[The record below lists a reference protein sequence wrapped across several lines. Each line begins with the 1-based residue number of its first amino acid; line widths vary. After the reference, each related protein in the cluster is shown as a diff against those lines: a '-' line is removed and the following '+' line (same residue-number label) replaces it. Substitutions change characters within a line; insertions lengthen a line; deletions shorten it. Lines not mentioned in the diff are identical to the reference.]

1 MKHKW
6 KKVCAGALALTLFS
20 TAILPHIGQKKVEA
34 YQSQYGVCIDKTGYS
49 PNHYYHGGDV
59 YTNKLKDLNVII
71 QTSGRDSK
79 EYKEALAYNVAM
91 TEQLLG
97 GKENALKVFWAGVA
111 TWLTGG
117 VSQYGDTR
125 EVMYWWQYAIDG
137 YQDSVAHNY
146 ISPLSVYAFHPMTEN
161 EIGMMLHGNNQVITR
176 DPFLAA
182 LTDYE
187 HFFANDI
194 NAMPQAI
201 PRLSNAWRESYKNW
215 DTNEVGR
222 ALWPVDSSGHEISLL
237 DGQIPTV
244 DQVNQVALDMETN
257 ESYWFGNVSTSG
269 PGGGSSSS
277 GGNEED
283 WEDSEDEDIEDEDSG
298 SSSSGSKKSNPTK
311 EYWIDMKE
319 IFYNNCGT
327 IEIWNG
333 EGWIS
338 ISPLANIRTPFNI
351 NGWEVIADVGKVNGK
366 DHWYTKFSWKGE
378 GQPTGLSMYFKIPQ
392 NAAPAADAMGF
403 DSPLEFVAAFMKIYT
418 CDSCSKGV
426 SKGEHQRHIAFN
438 PSVAT
443 NAYPCFRLGGDDPT
457 TIVSEGSLH
466 FDIFRHTEDWE
477 SNYNVQMTKYDYE
490 TGKTLE
496 GSLFELYER
505 FDDKDQVNR
514 GHDGAV
520 ELYEGI
526 ENDSEEE
533 WQSKYTSSPVIWDD
547 FRLVGSYQ
555 TNSDGYISED
565 VKKGY
570 HYEKTFCDGHP
581 APEFVEV
588 PEEEDDPDNSDEIEA
603 AQDENKRLAGLWK
616 EYYDACTKMADEDRP
631 GVHFHW
637 LNEEVN
643 QSVIDE
649 VAESGG
655 EPGETPDAGSQECPG
670 LDASYDNSGCHQ
682 DCQDTYD
689 KFIKLKYSYTWIE
702 TKARDGYIRH
712 DLHTDDVPIEVITTD
727 SSEAGANSEFAD
739 EYSKDITINDNPG
752 GQSDNEEDS
761 GEEEEN
767 ETLGFNEI
775 LDLFSM
781 TAYAAE
787 IETEEKSE
795 NGTWNVFD
803 GKELDTIAFFAEA
816 KVIDQANN
824 TDHETNLDD
833 EEFDEDFI
841 GDYTIAFENDDIS
854 SEQDDITFE
863 EDDLASE
870 VKTATDS
877 NASYTKYKE
886 AEKIA
891 ELKISFSPRRDS
903 IALFTED
910 EEEGSE
916 NSSDSYMTIYK
927 KAFTNEFT
935 GGKVIEIGPPDNW
948 SHCNDTDGEDNMWR
962 IYDHRTPGEIHFN
975 KRDMDLV
982 NKEDTNYNAYSDANA
997 DGKMEGAVYGLFTKN
1012 DIVHPD
1018 GKTGVVY
1025 KKNDLVA
1032 IATTDRNGDG
1042 SFMAFTEAPGTVYN
1056 YEKGTTETTSWNAS
1070 APKNLYREGAKTSAV
1085 QPHVVFNDGETTEWF
1100 CDDYTEDTEYKGGL
1114 TQRLYDNNETNNMNC
1129 WIGRPLVLGEYY
1141 IKELSRSEGYE
1152 LSVNGRLNAI
1162 TNNGADLSVTEEDG
1176 SGSVRVSTNMYIQG
1190 QESVGMPNEVFFEVT
1205 SEGTNENDG
1214 YDVVLTKLPE
1224 GAKIYRH
1231 DSTIKTGKF
1240 PVLDHY
1246 DYVGKTDE
1254 NGNPVYKK
1262 AEHNGIPKLKTDGS
1276 GELITTETV
1285 AEYYANSL
1293 KVVSNKE
1300 FNSEKIDEVLKG
1312 TPVINNGIPTYPEF
1326 DRMQSEFMMDNG
1338 ITYHTRFIKYKVEQ
1352 ALRTAKITT
1361 PNRRVSGGT
1370 RYSTED
1376 VPIYSRGIRKG
1387 DIDTYGVSGVNPG
1400 EIATKT
1406 VYGPQIIKL
1415 QINKTNSLGNPVT
1428 DGDVI
1433 YNILQ
1438 YYIDNP
1444 HWNFGGIEEF
1454 EDAGS
1459 AYNVYIYAS
1468 NTSIAGSFAVLGETK
1483 DDTVVY
1489 RRLEFVPDSIH
1500 FEPYYVFVPY
1510 TVNESDDGFG
1520 YCSSIDIVNAYGS
1533 TRVNAVLYP
1542 DVEIHGDG
1550 SLHERKI
1557 QIPEYYEIGEIIL
1570 DKNGNPEQELEAVP
1584 VYVDKEVSGYEMT
1597 WTEVPARYEN
1607 GKYIIHVDIPVTDA
1621 YGNTLTDE
1629 DGSLTLEFKA
1639 VVPEQEI
1646 TLTQEDMNN
1655 LSSFYQYLKAGDTM
1669 SSGTYEVEV
1678 KKARAYAY
1686 LDYTN
1691 EQESNEDTYI
1701 KEAILSYPGDEYV
1714 FQDGDG
1720 NPGSGT
1726 IRNPIKVM
1734 ERPIRQK
1741 VKITK
1746 DIQTIPDSE
1755 EYLNDTYSEVHKE
1768 NLSKNNRGSWYERTK
1783 DWLASLLGNDI
1794 EGQTASKIPEFRFK
1808 AYLKSNLE
1816 RLYRDNDGN
1825 ITWQDRNG
1833 NAYVPSYQDT
1843 NYDGNYDTFVWQS
1856 GTSTFDFPEKSIEN
1870 GTSLESA
1877 NVQKIYTKVEHKA
1890 SSTTAGDISNNV
1902 WAKYADPQTGNT
1914 TNVGEVEGFST
1925 SQDGENG
1932 EAVNVNASLYSYDDK
1947 NTNVK
1952 QTDKINQ
1959 NQNQGYTRLLETRLR
1974 TMEDGAGKTREV
1986 EEYNYEKFFDAMAAA
2001 NNDKW
2006 DNDMYSSTKNYPGQ
2020 HWFDTFEE
2028 RYQMDDAD
2036 PDRTLANV
2044 DGVDEDGTAGGDRD
2058 NSFKPFQWIRE
2069 HMFGTTQ
2076 DAKDDY
2082 PATHDN
2088 DNLENK
2094 INTSDIAHRN
2104 AEASNEVRQFAIKWY
2119 LDDEVGKLV
2128 TNNGYDE
2135 DVAKKGY
2142 ESYQEEVYDQALEQ
2156 ALIKAYNYL
2165 KPFYKYDLDTIYS
2178 VEWDSAENGGSDG
2191 DVTTLSA
2198 DILYEMNGTSQG
2210 ESKSGYYYGV
2220 SAYLPYGTYVLV
2232 EQQPFREDLD
2242 DFDNKHYKTDMPK
2255 ELILPAVYE
2264 DGGNVGS
2271 PEVFHAFYNYNTKD
2285 TPVDLAKKYMIRFN
2299 EEWAENHTDDLRNYV
2314 IRAHGYDGDYEVY
2327 KYGLDVDKLID
2338 TITYGSGNYTY
2349 DGYRIT
2355 QDIYDPLKDYY
2366 NDPLVDTAYDGGN
2379 ANSHYFADEDNK
2391 TFKTASGIPYPEDA
2405 IEKRYHFGSISEN
2418 AGMANDVLY
2427 QLGSSTDDNNPS
2439 GFYFKDNVKTMTG
2452 NQTAYEGKYASM
2464 LVPWSVTEPAKSAVY
2479 SADDM
2484 TGYADRK
2491 FRNTFYQT
2499 KLRIEKVDSETGE
2512 QLLHDDAIFSIYAAS
2527 RYTSR
2532 AEIEK
2537 AGAPAGT
2544 EIGDVKFYMEDTM
2557 ITGSKE
2563 FLMSM
2568 GAWNIEPVM
2577 RGRAAVGM
2585 DELYTGIVAA
2595 GTPVCLE
2602 EEQII
2607 MEDMLGNKTGQ
2618 FKVYTTLND
2627 VETVVEEN
2635 AKGPEDK
2642 AYADQNTGYLVTPQP
2657 LGAGVYVIAETKAPN
2672 GYAKTR
2678 PIAVEIYSDSVSY
2691 YMNGLMD
2698 SKVEST
2704 IYQGNLIEQ

>member
-20 TAILPHIGQKKVEA
+20 TAILPYIGQKKVEA
-34 YQSQYGVCIDKTGYS
+34 FSSSYGVCIDNHNFSSAGSWSKNDRYSNKMINMNDIEAQYGYKS
-49 PNHYYHGGDV
+49 PEYNQALQANIDTLHRTISTDDDV
-59 YTNKLKDLNVII
+59 LLKMFWSGIVTFVSEGKSFDNVKDL
-71 QTSGRDSK
+71 
-79 EYKEALAYNVAM
+79 
-91 TEQLLG
+91 LG
-97 GKENALKVFWAGVA
+97 AQQWFN
-111 TWLTGG
+111 
-117 VSQYGDTR
+117 
-125 EVMYWWQYAIDG
+125 YAIQN
-137 YQDSVAHNY
+137 YQDSVFHG
-146 ISPLSVYAFHPMTEN
+146 YAPALADYGFHPMTES
-161 EIGMMLHGNNQVITR
+161 ELGTVVHGAAGQAIIDR
-176 DPFLAA
+176 DPLLKMLTNAHTLFPVGQYDPNRNYETDPLA
-182 LTDYE
+182 L
-187 HFFANDI
+187 
-194 NAMPQAI
+194 
-201 PRLSNAWRESYKNW
+201 PRLGNAWLNSYEAQQAENGGK
-215 DTNEVGR
+215 
-222 ALWPVDSSGHEISLL
+222 ALWPKDSAGHEVSGPIGFVPSYE
-237 DGQIPTV
+237 
-244 DQVNQVALDMETN
+244 QVSQVALDMDSNSDYYTIH
-257 ESYWFGNVSTSG
+257 SVTVGSGNTEGPSTYS
-269 PGGGSSSS
+269 
-277 GGNEED
+277 NNED
-283 WEDSEDEDIEDEDSG
+283 WEDEDIEGEDDGEEEDDGPGTSAT
-298 SSSSGSKKSNPTK
+298 KKNGYYVINCT
-311 EYWIDMKE
+311 ED
-319 IFYNNCGT
+319 FFNNCGWLKV
-327 IEIWNG
+327 WNG
-333 EGWIS
+333 ESWVS
-338 ISPLANIRTPFNI
+338 IGSLTHFNQHTNI
-351 NGWEVIADVGKVNGK
+351 NGWDIFPTATEGSWCFI
-366 DHWYTKFSWKGE
+366 FEWKGE
-378 GQPTGLSMYFKIPQ
+378 GKPQGLVMYFELPQ
-392 NAAPAADAMGF
+392 NSVVSTNQKGF
-403 DSPLEFVAAFMKIYT
+403 DSPIEFVARHTNVFT
-418 CDSCSKGV
+418 CDSCGGTHPGSKNIAN
-426 SKGEHQRHIAFN
+426 HQRHISFYF
-438 PSVAT
+438 PEDGST
-443 NAYPCFRLGGDDPT
+443 CYPCFRLGDPT
-457 TIVSEGSLH
+457 GIPIEPETGMH
-466 FDIFRHTEDWE
+466 FCIFRHTEDWE
-477 SNYNVQMTKYDYE
+477 SNYNVQLTKHDYE
-490 TGKTLE
+490 TGKKLE
-496 GSLFELYER
+496 NSIFELYER
-505 FDDKDQVNR
+505 FDDKDQINR

-526 ENDSEEE
+526 DNDSDQE
-533 WQSKYTSSPVIWDD
+533 WQSKYTTSPVIWDD
-547 FRLVGSYQ
+547 FRLVNSY
-555 TNSDGYISED
+555 TTDGEGHIEDD

-581 APEFVEV
+581 APEFCEV
-588 PEEEDDPDNSDEIEA
+588 PEEEEDNEEEIEA
-603 AQDENKRLAGLWK
+603 AQKANKEVAALWQEYFDE
-616 EYYDACTKMADEDRP
+616 CSKMAEEDRP

-637 LNEEVN
+637 LSEEVD

-649 VAESGG
+649 ISESGG
-655 EPGETPDAGSQECPG
+655 EPGETPDAGTAGCPG
-670 LDASYDNSGCHQ
+670 LDKSYKESGCQQ
-682 DCQDTYD
+682 DCEDTYN
-689 KFIKLKYSYTWIE
+689 KFIELEYSYTWIE
-702 TKARDGYIRH
+702 TKARNGYIRH
-712 DLHTDDVPIEVITTD
+712 DRHTDDVPIEVITTD
-727 SSEAGANSEFAD
+727 SSEAGANSYFAD
-739 EYSKDITINDNPG
+739 EYSKDIIINENVNSSG
-752 GQSDNEEDS
+752 GNEED
-761 GEEEEN
+761 GDFEEN
-767 ETLGFNEI
+767 EEDDETVSLSSVLSSMN
-775 LDLFSM
+775 LFGI

-787 IETEEKSE
+787 TDPE
-795 NGTWNVFD
+795 NEWNVWK
-803 GKELDTIAFFAEA
+803 GKPIEVEA
-816 KVIDQANN
+816 V
-824 TDHETNLDD
+824 
-833 EEFDEDFI
+833 
-841 GDYTIAFENDDIS
+841 FENVKEEIS
-854 SEQDDITFE
+854 TEHENDFE
-863 EDDLASE
+863 EENEDDTSFYDYE
-870 VKTATDS
+870 IEFGTATDS
-877 NASYTKYKE
+877 NADE
-886 AEKIA
+886 EKIKA
-891 ELKISFSPRRDS
+891 P
-903 IALFTED
+903 AYD
-910 EEEGSE
+910 EEDFNISVLMSLRTSSKWNSDVMAISDDDEGESGSSE
-916 NSSDSYMTIYK
+916 DYMTIYK
-927 KAFTNEFT
+927 QAFTDAFT
-935 GGKVIEIGPPDNW
+935 GGDEVEIGPSDNW
-948 SHCNDTDGEDNMWR
+948 SHCNDTDGEGNEWR
-962 IYDHRTPGEIHFN
+962 VYDHRTSGEIHFN

-982 NKEDTNYNAYSDANA
+982 NKENTDYNAYADANA
-997 DGKMEGAVYGLFTKN
+997 DGKMEGAVYGLFAKN
-1012 DIVHPD
+1012 DIEHPD
-1018 GKTGVVY
+1018 GKTGIVF

-1032 IATTDRNGDG
+1032 IGTTDRNGDG
-1042 SFMAFTEAPGTVYN
+1042 SFLTITEAPGTIYN
-1056 YEKGTTETTSWNAS
+1056 YEKGTTETTSWNS
-1070 APKNLYREGAKTSAV
+1070 NAPKNLYREGAKTSTI

-1100 CDDYTEDTEYKGGL
+1100 CDDYTEDGTYKGGL
-1114 TQRLYDNNETNNMNC
+1114 TQRLYDNNESNNMNC
-1129 WIGRPLVLGEYY
+1129 WIGRPLFMGEYY

-1152 LSVNGRLNAI
+1152 LSVSGRLDAI
-1162 TNNGADLSVTEEDG
+1162 TNRGGDLSVSEETN
-1176 SGSVRVSTNMYIQG
+1176 SGSVTVSRNLYIQG
-1190 QESVGMPNEVFFEVT
+1190 QDSIGEANEPFFEVT
-1205 SEGTNENDG
+1205 SEGTNENGG
-1214 YDVVLTKLPE
+1214 YDIVLTKLPE
-1224 GAKIYRH
+1224 GTKIYRH
-1231 DSTIKTGKF
+1231 DSITEKGTYQAI
-1240 PVLDHY
+1240 DRY
-1246 DYVGKTDE
+1246 EYVGKVDE
-1254 NGNPVYKK
+1254 NGNPVYKIAK
-1262 AEHNGIPKLKTDGS
+1262 TTGIPILKGDGTNDILMREEPGKYYVS
-1276 GELITTETV
+1276 GINV
-1285 AEYYANSL
+1285 ANIKEFDEIKIEESL
-1293 KVVSNKE
+1293 KGKQKVNEDGTISYPDFDTMQTE
-1300 FNSEKIDEVLKG
+1300 FTMGPDS
-1312 TPVINNGIPTYPEF
+1312 TYY
-1326 DRMQSEFMMDNG
+1326 
-1338 ITYHTRFIKYKVEQ
+1338 IRFVKWKLEA
-1352 ALRTAKITT
+1352 ALRTAGITT
-1361 PNRRVSGGT
+1361 PNV
-1370 RYSTED
+1370 RYTVNGSTSKAYSEQEM
-1376 VPIYSRGIRKG
+1376 PYYSRGIRKG
-1387 DIDTYGVSGVNPG
+1387 EIDVYGVSGVPEG
-1400 EIATKT
+1400 EVATKT
-1406 VYGPQIIKL
+1406 VYGPQIIN
-1415 QINKTNSLGNPVT
+1415 IEVSKTNDLGNPISN
-1428 DGDVI
+1428 GDML
-1433 YNILQ
+1433 YNLLQ
-1438 YYIDNP
+1438 YYMDHP
-1444 HWNFGGIEEF
+1444 YWNFGGIDRI
-1454 EDAGS
+1454 EDDGDH
-1459 AYNVYIYAS
+1459 YNVYIYAHNS
-1468 NTSIAGSFAVLGETK
+1468 LISTSFGVLGTNKE
-1483 DDTVVY
+1483 DTVIY
-1489 RRLEFVPDSIH
+1489 RRLEFDPNDTS
-1500 FEPYYVFVPY
+1500 FEPYIVYVPY
-1510 TVNESDDGFG
+1510 ENQESDESFG
-1520 YCSSIDIVNAYGS
+1520 IYSNLNISNKYGTTKIS
-1533 TRVNAVLYP
+1533 ATLSP
-1542 DVEIHGDG
+1542 DVIIDRDG
-1550 SLHERKI
+1550 NLSERI
-1557 QIPEYYEIGEIIL
+1557 VQVPETYEIGDVIH
-1570 DKNGNPEQELEAVP
+1570 DKNGNPEQELEAKP
-1584 VYVDKEVSGYEMT
+1584 VYVEKEIDEIRME

-1607 GKYIIHVDIPVTDA
+1607 GKYIIHVDMPGSDIFGKEITDA
-1621 YGNTLTDE
+1621 NGKK
-1629 DGSLTLEFKA
+1629 TLEFKA
-1639 VVPEQEI
+1639 VVPEKDI
-1646 TLTQEDMNN
+1646 ILTQEDINN
-1655 LSSFYQYLKAGDTM
+1655 LPSYYGMNAGDVFP
-1669 SSGTYEVEV
+1669 SGAYEVEV

-1726 IRNPIKVM
+1726 IRNPIRVM

-1932 EAVNVNASLYSYDDK
+1932 EAVNVNAALYSYDDK

-2338 TITYGSGNYTY
+2338 TITYGSGNYSY
-2349 DGYRIT
+2349 DGYSIT

-2379 ANSHYFADEDNK
+2379 ADSHYFADEDNK

>member
-49 PNHYYHGGDV
+49 ANHFYHGGDV
-59 YTNKLKDLNVII
+59 YVNRLHDMNAIEETYGYGSD
-71 QTSGRDSK
+71 
-79 EYKEALAYNVAM
+79 EYKQALAQNVELTRA
-91 TEQLLG
+91 LLG
-97 GKENALKVFWAGVA
+97 SNENALKVFWAGVA
-111 TWLTGG
+111 TWLSGG
-117 VSQYGDTR
+117 ISQYGDMA
-125 EVMYWWQYAIDG
+125 EVQYWYNYAQQGYMDSVDHQYAPAIPTG
-137 YQDSVAHNY
+137 YNFV
-146 ISPLSVYAFHPMTEN
+146 PMTET
-161 EIGMMLHGNNQVITR
+161 ELGMMLHGHSEVVAR
-176 DPFLAA
+176 DPFLTA
-182 LTDYE
+182 LTDYNT
-187 HFFANDI
+187 FFSTTTWDQF
-194 NAMPQAI
+194 PQAL
-201 PRLSNAWRESYKNW
+201 PRLSNVWLRSYSEEGSE
-215 DTNEVGR
+215 TGR
-222 ALWPVDSSGHEISLL
+222 ALWPVDSPSHEIVGA
-237 DGQIPTV
+237 DGFIPTLE
-244 DQVNQVALDMETN
+244 QVQQAALDMETN
-257 ESYWFGNVSTSG
+257 QNYWFGNVSSSG
-269 PGGGSSSS
+269 PKSLESD
-277 GGNEED
+277 ED
-283 WEDSEDEDIEDEDSG
+283 DDEDEESDSG
-298 SSSSGSKKSNPTK
+298 SSGSSKSNPSG

-319 IFYNNCGT
+319 YFFNNCGYLK
-327 IEIWNG
+327 IWDG
-333 EGWIS
+333 
-338 ISPLANIRTPFNI
+338 
-351 NGWEVIADVGKVNGK
+351 NGWQAINLLGSINTTYNILGWDITPSVGNVNGK
-366 DHWYTKFSWKGE
+366 GHWYIHFKWAGSGKP
-378 GQPTGLSMYFKIPQ
+378 QGLNMYFEIPQ
-392 NAAPAADAMGF
+392 NAAPDAQAIGF
-403 DSPLEFVAAFMKIYT
+403 DSPIEFVARYLKIYT
-418 CDSCSKGV
+418 CEKCSKGT
-426 SKGEHQRHIAFN
+426 SLGEHQRHISFYHN
-438 PSVAT
+438 TMSQRI
-443 NAYPCFRLGGDDPT
+443 YPCFRLGDPSDVPDNPET
-457 TIVSEGSLH
+457 DLH
-466 FDIFRHTEDWE
+466 FCIFRHTEDWE

-490 TGKTLE
+490 TAEKLE
-496 GSLFELYER
+496 GAVFELYER
-505 FDDKDQVNR
+505 FDDKDQINQ

-526 ENDSEEE
+526 DNDSDQE
-533 WQSKYTSSPVIWDD
+533 WHSKYTSSPVVWDD
-547 FRLVGSYQ
+547 FRLVGSYR
-555 TNSDGYISED
+555 TNSDGYISDD
-565 VKKGY
+565 VKKSY

-581 APEFVEV
+581 APEFAEESEDEEGGDEGDDEGGGDEAEAISEANKEV
-588 PEEEDDPDNSDEIEA
+588 A
-603 AQDENKRLAGLWK
+603 KQWL
-616 EYYDACTKMADEDRP
+616 EYYEACTKMAEEDRP

-637 LNEEVN
+637 VLEDVDPDA
-643 QSVIDE
+643 IAE
-649 VAESGG
+649 VAETG
-655 EPGETPDAGSQECPG
+655 EPGDSDAPTECPG
-670 LDASYDNSGCHQ
+670 LDTAYEESGCHQ
-682 DCQDTYD
+682 DCKDTYD
-689 KFIKLKYSYTWIE
+689 KFINLEYSYTWIE
-702 TKARDGYIRH
+702 NKARNGYIRH
-712 DLHTDDVPIEVITTD
+712 DLHTDDVPIEVITTN
-727 SSEAGANSEFAD
+727 SSEAGAESHFAD
-739 EYSKDITINDNPG
+739 EYSRDITINENVNAG
-752 GQSDNEEDS
+752 GGGSGSEDEDGDNEDEDS
-761 GEEEEN
+761 DIDEQSSSIGAA
-767 ETLGFNEI
+767 LSQFNP
-775 LDLFSM
+775 FAM
-781 TAYAAE
+781 TAYGAE
-787 IETEEKSE
+787 SDEEPKENFAEKAWNVLEGKAIDVIALFTGTEEDIEENKDDFLEESE
-795 NGTWNVFD
+795 D
-803 GKELDTIAFFAEA
+803 EDM
-816 KVIDQANN
+816 
-824 TDHETNLDD
+824 DD
-833 EEFDEDFI
+833 EENLANYEIEFD
-841 GDYTIAFENDDIS
+841 
-854 SEQDDITFE
+854 
-863 EDDLASE
+863 
-870 VKTATDS
+870 VATDS
-877 NASYTKYKE
+877 NAKYKPNNDIDLGFLSFRFST
-886 AEKIA
+886 KWDSGISLIA
-891 ELKISFSPRRDS
+891 DDEDDS
-903 IALFTED
+903 EGGSAAYDQIY
-910 EEEGSE
+910 EE
-916 NSSDSYMTIYK
+916 
-927 KAFTNEFT
+927 AFTDSQT
-935 GGKVIEIGPPDNW
+935 GGEDIEIGPDDNW

-962 IYDHRTPGEIHFN
+962 IYDHRTEGEIHFN
-975 KRDMDLV
+975 KRDMDLA
-982 NKEDTNYNAYSDANA
+982 NLESDEYNAYADANA
-997 DGKMEGAVYGLFTKN
+997 DGKMEGAVYGLFTRN

-1032 IATTDRNGDG
+1032 VATTDRNGDG
-1042 SFMAFTEAPGTVYN
+1042 SFMAITEAPGTIYN
-1056 YEKGTTETTSWNAS
+1056 YITGKTETTGWNAQ
-1070 APKNLYREGAKTSAV
+1070 APKNLYRVGAKSQNV
-1085 QPHVVFNDGETTEWF
+1085 QPNVVFNDGQTTEWF
-1100 CDDYTEDTEYKGGL
+1100 CDDYTEDGTYKGGL
-1114 TQRLYDNNETNNMNC
+1114 TQRLYDDNEGNNMNS
-1129 WIGRPLVLGEYY
+1129 WIGRPLFLGEYY

-1162 TNNGADLSVTEEDG
+1162 TNKDAELNVVTEDK
-1176 SGSVRVSTNMYIQG
+1176 SGSVTISENLYIQG
-1190 QESVGMPNEVFFEVT
+1190 QETIGEQNEPFFEVT
-1205 SEGTNENDG
+1205 SEGTYENGG
-1214 YDVVLTKLPE
+1214 YDIVLTKLPE
-1224 GAKIYRH
+1224 GTKIYRH
-1231 DSTIKTGKF
+1231 DTTTKKGTFQAI
-1240 PVLDHY
+1240 DHY
-1246 DYVGKTDE
+1246 DYVGKVDE
-1254 NGNPVYKK
+1254 NGNPVYKVAK
-1262 AEHNGIPKLKTDGS
+1262 TTGIPVLKGDGTDA
-1276 GELITTETV
+1276 LLTTQQEATHQV
-1285 AEYYANSL
+1285 NQIHAVNIKEFDEEKIANSL
-1293 KVVSNKE
+1293 KGDPRPNADGSISYPDYDTMQNA
-1300 FNSEKIDEVLKG
+1300 FTMGPDS
-1312 TPVINNGIPTYPEF
+1312 TYY
-1326 DRMQSEFMMDNG
+1326 
-1338 ITYHTRFIKYKVEQ
+1338 IRFVKWKMEA
-1352 ALRTAKITT
+1352 ALRTAGITT
-1361 PNRRVSGGT
+1361 PNSTYRSGGT
-1370 RYSTED
+1370 TIKAYSELD
-1376 VPIYSRGIRKG
+1376 MPYYSRGIREG
-1387 DIDTYGVSGVNPG
+1387 EVDRYGVSGVAPG
-1400 EIATKT
+1400 AVATKT
-1406 VYGPQIIKL
+1406 VYGPQIIK
-1415 QINKTNSLGNPVT
+1415 IEVSKTNSLGNPIT
-1428 DGDVI
+1428 NGDMI
-1433 YNILQ
+1433 YNLLQ
-1438 YYIDNP
+1438 YYMDNP
-1444 HWNFGGIEEF
+1444 YWNFGGIEDIT
-1454 EDAGS
+1454 EDGDH
-1459 AYNVYIYAS
+1459 YNVYIYAH
-1468 NTSIAGSFAVLGETK
+1468 NTMYNTSFAVLGES
-1483 DDTVVY
+1483 DEDTIIF
-1489 RRLEFVPDSIH
+1489 RKIEFNPNDLS
-1500 FEPYYVFVPY
+1500 FEPYVVYVPY
-1510 TVNESDDGFG
+1510 TSDGSGDSFG
-1520 YCSSIDIVNAYGS
+1520 SYSNLKITNPYGS
-1533 TRVNAVLYP
+1533 IRISATLDS
-1542 DVEIHGDG
+1542 DVVIDRDG
-1550 SLHERKI
+1550 NLSKRILN
-1557 QIPEYYEIGEIIL
+1557 IPVTYEIGDIIH
-1570 DKNGNPEQELEAVP
+1570 DKYGNPEQELEAKP
-1584 VYVDKEVSGYEMT
+1584 VYVEKEIDELEMV

-1607 GKYIIHVDIPVTDA
+1607 GKYIIHVDMPGRDA
-1621 YGNTLTDE
+1621 FGNEINDAN
-1629 DGSLTLEFKA
+1629 GKKTLEFKA
-1639 VVPEQEI
+1639 VVPKREI
-1646 TLTQEDMNN
+1646 I
-1655 LSSFYQYLKAGDTM
+1655 LSEEAAKQMPSYYGVKAGDAV
-1669 SSGTYEVEV
+1669 SSGLYEVEV
-1678 KKARAYAY
+1678 EKARAYAY
-1686 LDYTN
+1686 LDYNTQ
-1691 EQESNEDTYI
+1691 QESSNDTYI
-1701 KEAILSYPGDEYV
+1701 KEVILSYPGDRNV

-1726 IRNPIKVM
+1726 IRNPIRVM

-1932 EAVNVNASLYSYDDK
+1932 EAVNVNAALYSYDDK

-2563 FLMSM
+2563 FLISM